1 MVPRR
6 CRVSPQHQAANF
18 NGTYG
23 MELDENLKELLK
35 NLGQAINESVGE
47 SEKVAEAINE
57 IHEAGYDVFMVL
69 EATIGFHRREE
80 EESAEPSQIR
90 NLPSGELTLTS
101 QDAQF
106 LKSLRIR
113 LEPSAEDPLADR

>member
-1 MVPRR
+1 
-6 CRVSPQHQAANF
+6 
-18 NGTYG
+18 
-23 MELDENLKELLK
+23 MELDDNLKDLLK

-47 SEKVAEAINE
+47 SEKVAEAISE
-57 IHEAGYDVFMVL
+57 IHEAGYDVFMIL

-80 EESAEPSQIR
+80 VETLGGQVDIAK
-90 NLPSGELTLTS
+90 LPSGELTLTS

-113 LEPSAEDPLADR
+113 LEPSAEDPFADR

>member
-1 MVPRR
+1 
-6 CRVSPQHQAANF
+6 
-18 NGTYG
+18 
-23 MELDENLKELLK
+23 MELDDNLKELLK

-47 SEKVAEAINE
+47 SDKVAEAISE
-57 IHEAGYDVFMVL
+57 IHDAGYDVFMIL

-80 EESAEPSQIR
+80 EETLGGQRETTK
-90 NLPSGELTLTS
+90 LPSGELTLTS

-113 LEPSAEDPLADR
+113 MEPSTEDPFSDR

>member
-1 MVPRR
+1 
-6 CRVSPQHQAANF
+6 
-18 NGTYG
+18 

-47 SEKVAEAINE
+47 SEKVAEAIND
-57 IHEAGYDVFMVL
+57 IHEAGYDVFMIL

-80 EESAEPSQIR
+80 EETLGGQAEPQKF
-90 NLPSGELTLTS
+90 PSGELTLTS

-113 LEPSAEDPLADR
+113 LEPSAEDRKSTRLNSSH